1 MNEIRRL
8 LVYAEQSS
16 CMLINHSRNEWQQ
29 AIPVFNVVLYLPR
42 ELNFDSLLSFPN
54 ILTLPRFRIY

>member
-8 LVYAEQSS
+8 LVHAEQPSL
-16 CMLINHSRNEWQQ
+16 MLIYHSRNEWQQ
-29 AIPVFNVVLYLPR
+29 AIPVFNVLLYLLR